1 MTKESSRW
9 SICQYPLI
17 YLEGIPISEKIFR
30 ERPKIQHS
38 CKIEDEKTISQIKL
52 QSLYWWEIKIEN
64 INYND
69 LSLTKSRKKLQ

>member
-9 SICQYPLI
+9 SICQYPHI
-17 YLEGIPISEKIFR
+17 YLEGIPISEKSFR

-38 CKIEDEKTISQIKL
+38 CKIKDEKKISQMKL
-52 QSLYWWEIKIEN
+52 QSFLLIKIDN

-69 LSLTKSRKKLQ
+69 LSLTKSKKKLQ